1 MKKHKTKK
9 AKRERQIQ
17 APENT
22 TRDLV
27 IANRVSGKVH
37 GGLSRIRLSLTFRI
51 ALHYCIQLFR
61 SFIPV
66 ALILSVLMGLF
77 ISYPVS
83 REVREMV
90 PAEYDESVTGIENGY
105 LSAYPADIAM
115 EKDFFP
121 RIGQQFSVFF
131 RYLVSR
137 EEFSF
142 YYSPNGEKMW
152 LV

>member
-9 AKRERQIQ
+9 AKRGRQIQ

-51 ALHYCIQLFR
+51 ALHYCVQLLR

-66 ALILSVLMGLF
+66 ALILSVVLCF
-77 ISYPVS
+77 AVSYPVTKKLNGMLPT
-83 REVREMV
+83 E
-90 PAEYDESVTGIENGY
+90 PDETQRVISEGDLTAQV
-105 LSAYPADIAM
+105 SDIPP
-115 EKDFFP
+115 ESSFFP
-121 RIGQQFSVFF
+121 LTVTEKRFGVPVGLPAPTVIRCRPSF
-131 RYLVSR
+131 RPLNR
-137 EEFSF
+137 
-142 YYSPNGEKMW
+142 
-152 LV
+152 